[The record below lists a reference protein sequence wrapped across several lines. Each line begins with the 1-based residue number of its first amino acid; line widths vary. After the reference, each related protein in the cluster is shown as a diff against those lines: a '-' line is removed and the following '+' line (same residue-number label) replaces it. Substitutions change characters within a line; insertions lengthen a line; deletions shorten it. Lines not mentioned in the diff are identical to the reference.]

1 MKAVI
6 GKFKI
11 DSNVRLAS
19 NILRLKDD
27 IKNERNIDF
36 MEAAAC

>member
-1 MKAVI
+1 MKVVI

-11 DSNVRLAS
+11 DSNVRLVF

-36 MEAAAC
+36 MEVVVC